1 MAQKNRYIKWGL
13 TVFCVVAA
21 ILLFYD
27 TLFGHQVL
35 QKFIRQFSGA
45 VRPVLYGA
53 FMAYL
58 LVPVVDFFERQ
69 FCSVSSVKKAVQT
82 GKAAMAVRALSIL
95 LTWVVIGVLLTY
107 AGSVG
112 MLSVVMVLM
121 YQAAWSALSLAVCA
135 LKQHNG

>member
-21 ILLFYD
+21 ILLFCD

-69 FCSVSSVKKAVQT
+69 FCSIQAVKKAVQT

-95 LTWVVIGVLLTY
+95 LTWVVIGVLLYLLASVLLPELYKSDLHFVTNSYTY
-107 AGSVG
+107 YSTN
-112 MLSVVMVLM
+112 
-121 YQAAWSALSLAVCA
+121 SA
-135 LKQHNG
+135 

>member
-82 GKAAMAVRALSIL
+82 ERL
-95 LTWVVIGVLLTY
+95 LWQSGR
-107 AGSVG
+107 
-112 MLSVVMVLM
+112 
-121 YQAAWSALSLAVCA
+121 
-135 LKQHNG
+135 

>member
-69 FCSVSSVKKAVQT
+69 FCSIHEVHRQKSESTRHPGTYGTHHGSQSGQCAP
-82 GKAAMAVRALSIL
+82 
-95 LTWVVIGVLLTY
+95 GVL
-107 AGSVG
+107 
-112 MLSVVMVLM
+112 
-121 YQAAWSALSLAVCA
+121 
-135 LKQHNG
+135 

>member
-69 FCSVSSVKKAVQT
+69 FCSIQAVKKAVQT
-82 GKAAMAVRALSIL
+82 GKTAMAVPGAEHPADLGGHRRAAVSA
-95 LTWVVIGVLLTY
+95 GVGFT
-107 AGSVG
+107 AGT
-112 MLSVVMVLM
+112 L
-121 YQAAWSALSLAVCA
+121 
-135 LKQHNG
+135 